1 MLDVRRR
8 QLITLLAGA
17 AVALPLAARA
27 QQQAMPMIGY
37 LDSRSPEAVANR
49 LRGFR
54 QGLKES
60 GYVESENLAIAYRWA
75 ENQPDR
81 LPDLATDLV
90 RRRVAA
96 IVSAGPPATLRRRRP
111 RTPFP
116 SSSWSATIRRDLGL
130 SPASRDPAAT

>member
-90 RRRVAA
+90 C
-96 IVSAGPPATLRRRRP
+96 PPNWEFGSEGILRYLDE
-111 RTPFP
+111 
-116 SSSWSATIRRDLGL
+116 TI
-130 SPASRDPAAT
+130 